1 MAFTY
6 EEAIKKVESKWW
18 EGKTAKEILD
28 FQLYE
33 ERLCCPFDI
42 FHKAMEKALG
52 RPVFTHEFADQKA
65 LQEEYEG
72 KRQYDG
78 LLPSVKRVLGDR
90 EIPVITVNPETGHI
104 TDLSEEVHRNKSV

>member
-1 MAFTY
+1 MTLTY
-6 EEAIKKVESKWW
+6 EEAIKKLESKWW
-18 EGKTAKEILD
+18 EGKTAKEIID

-42 FHKAMEKALG
+42 FHKAMGEAFG
-52 RPVFTHEFADQKA
+52 RPVFTHEFANQKA
-65 LQEEYEG
+65 LQEEYES

-90 EIPVITVNPETGHI
+90 EIPVIAVNPETGHI
-104 TDLSEEVHRNKSV
+104 TDWSEEVHRNKSV

>member
-1 MAFTY
+1 MGLTY
-6 EEAIKKVESKWW
+6 EEAIKKIESKWW
-18 EGKTAKEILD
+18 NGATAKEIVD

-42 FHKAMEKALG
+42 FHKAMEEVLG

-78 LLPSVKRVLGDR
+78 LLPSIKRVLGDR
-90 EIPVITVNPETGHI
+90 DIPVIAINPETGHI
-104 TDLSEEVHRNKSV
+104 SDWSEEVHRKNGV